1 MTALSLLLQLASASG
16 KSGSG
21 RNNALKFEKN
31 EKNGIVRGSSPTH
44 RQTQSLSHSSKTD
57 TEGNSQAAH
66 QSNHPTEE
74 SKSTLSGERLTR
86 ETAHRYFESASGES
100 DVDVRCASDWAVTAM
115 HLLKSGKYLIFSVL
129 LSPI

>member
-1 MTALSLLLQLASASG
+1 MSALSLLLQLASASG

-74 SKSTLSGERLTR
+74 CKSTLSGERLTR
-86 ETAHRYFESASGES
+86 GLHCRRHHQGTKKAIIRCLSSA
-100 DVDVRCASDWAVTAM
+100 
-115 HLLKSGKYLIFSVL
+115 
-129 LSPI
+129 